1 MFRGTAGLSEAEE
14 RALVEEAGRIAAEGG
29 AWSPDAEALREVVL
43 AVKRAASAEHREAQG
58 RGIAEARKRGVKLG
72 RPRKKRP
79 EGYASLVAEIG
90 AGRATRIEAARELGV
105 SCETLRKWMAAD
117 AEAARAS

>member
-14 RALVEEAGRIAAEGG
+14 RALRAEAERIEAEGG
-29 AWSPDAEALREVVL
+29 AWAPDAEALRQVVL

-72 RPRKKRP
+72 RPRKERP
-79 EGYASLVAEIG
+79 AGYPALVAEIG
-90 AGRATRIEAARELGV
+90 AGRTTRIEAARELGV